1 MVSEN
6 PDLRKLVV
14 VTKAELDS
22 LAVILKTI
30 TSGTNEPESV
40 ATLLEF
46 LQPRVW
52 LIAFSMCDLP
62 FHDLVWLVL
71 RKLTMR

>member
-22 LAVILKTI
+22 LAVLLKTI

-46 LQPRVW
+46 LHSAVSLAKSSSNQK
-52 LIAFSMCDLP
+52 AEEF
-62 FHDLVWLVL
+62 
-71 RKLTMR
+71 